1 MQNAAFKVVSMLQE
15 SESKSIKVLEDKY
28 REFTSE
34 MEKCS
39 VELEDLYTLL
49 SGYTNDMQRIIKPI
63 NRDKFMRV
71 DRDDIWFN
79 LQQIFSS
86 CGKVQNLR
94 WTCSHANP
102 PYNYGLLMSDEEK
115 AREEQNYKKV
125 KRIWDEV
132 LPKYSKKLDTL
143 KDELDKVR
151 KNKIIPFE
159 NKDDEYANKAR
170 NLRRKYYQR
179 QAGSLK
185 PTSVEVR
192 SRIKEI
198 PEYSQERTV
207 LNTLETMRSR
217 IAASGEAQFI
227 SLSKDEQRFL
237 LYTMNK
243 TVSIDDLKNINES
256 LDAWR
261 LEHGIDT
268 PKGGYIFIDSTL
280 IESIQKAILDGEYKL
295 QEYEGCIPYEN
306 KDIDYI
312 KEVGEFRKYV
322 ENKPVSMQVDYT
334 KVKLEEIPGYDQEK
348 IILKALDVI
357 GARIDESGDEHI
369 LMLDE
374 NEQKFLLN
382 LMKLDGGL
390 DDPAYLS
397 NGLDAWRTNHGLDT
411 PENGGP
417 MSVDKAL
424 IESIRTDIIKDICKQ
439 EEHNEYIAGLLNE
452 MQARYGELLAKAETG
467 EYWNEYKDAQ
477 DGNLYGQN
485 VPEIYAL
492 ENGNPYIQVSRY
504 ADNLPV
510 KVKEAGFD
518 YGITKLNVNGMS
530 TEEYVNTM
538 GPIWQLNQEY
548 RTLQDELRDAGMA
561 MVVVNAFMLPLSL
574 TATGE
579 AAMAVKAADI
589 AQGVADAGIS
599 LAMGDGAGA
608 AYSIALEILP
618 DAFEYI
624 APSKPVLKSV
634 MNTIEPIEEGITVS
648 RNAEKI
654 IESAEDIQDLTGIG
668 RTVNKISDNT
678 DVISEA
684 ALDENEQ
691 RYMRAEGP
699 LKMRFLNCKK
709 YNNMVLFL
717 LLF

>member
-1 MQNAAFKVVSMLQE
+1 V
-15 SESKSIKVLEDKY
+15 
-28 REFTSE
+28 
-34 MEKCS
+34 
-39 VELEDLYTLL
+39 
-49 SGYTNDMQRIIKPI
+49 RI
-63 NRDKFMRV
+63 
-71 DRDDIWFN
+71 
-79 LQQIFSS
+79 
-86 CGKVQNLR
+86 
-94 WTCSHANP
+94 
-102 PYNYGLLMSDEEK
+102 
-115 AREEQNYKKV
+115 
-125 KRIWDEV
+125 
-132 LPKYSKKLDTL
+132 
-143 KDELDKVR
+143 
-151 KNKIIPFE
+151 
-159 NKDDEYANKAR
+159 
-170 NLRRKYYQR
+170 
-179 QAGSLK
+179 
-185 PTSVEVR
+185 
-192 SRIKEI
+192 
-198 PEYSQERTV
+198 
-207 LNTLETMRSR
+207 
-217 IAASGEAQFI
+217 
-227 SLSKDEQRFL
+227 
-237 LYTMNK
+237 
-243 TVSIDDLKNINES
+243 
-256 LDAWR
+256 
-261 LEHGIDT
+261 
-268 PKGGYIFIDSTL
+268 
-280 IESIQKAILDGEYKL
+280 
-295 QEYEGCIPYEN
+295 
-306 KDIDYI
+306 
-312 KEVGEFRKYV
+312 
-322 ENKPVSMQVDYT
+322 
-334 KVKLEEIPGYDQEK
+334 KLEEIPGYDQEK

-390 DDPAYLS
+390 VDPAYLS
-397 NGLDAWRTNHGLDT
+397 NGFDAWRTNHGLDT

-417 MSVDKAL
+417 MSVDNAL

-492 ENGNPYIQVSRY
+492 EKGNPYIQISRY

-624 APSKPVLKSV
+624 APSKPVLKSA
-634 MNTIEPIEEGITVS
+634 MNTAEGMADLSRTV
-648 RNAEKI
+648 NKVI
-654 IESAEDIQDLTGIG
+654 DQGESIQDVTGIG
-668 RTVNKISDNT
+668 RTVNKISDDADALVAAGDAPVLT
-678 DVISEA
+678 DKPRSAINNVTGTGEDAISEA
-684 ALDENEQ
+684 SEIIEGTSNTTYKYGIKDVLASEKGGIGGNGFLTPKQMNQFKAMVQEGTDIEFATKDQALNFVKNKFGDFPEEVAGGRSAQGWHFDSHPINGSTDAIEHINLYSKDQ
-691 RYMRAEGP
+691 GFRVHITWR
-699 LKMRFLNCKK
+699 K
-709 YNNMVLFL
+709 
-717 LLF
+717 